1 MHDHARLTVGL
12 LLETDGLGR
21 PRLVVL
27 SACETGLYDINDN
40 PDEFIG
46 LPSTFTALGA
56 SGVLGTLW
64 PVSDVAT
71 VLLIAKFYELH
82 MGLGVA
88 PPTALWRAQLWLRQ
102 TTNAELE
109 AYTRL
114 AAEQGRLESRHVAEI
129 ERDLGEEG
137 LTRSR
142 NSALIEWIEPERRG
156 QAAKRWLAQR
166 GSPDPMR
173 IPYFGG
179 GCRRNCRVSCDNS
192 VGVER
197 LRLPHAAHIKHQEP

>member
-1 MHDHARLTVGL
+1 MHDHARLTVGR

-71 VLLIAKFYELH
+71 ALLIAKFYELH

-102 TTNAELE
+102 ATNAELE
-109 AYTRL
+109 AYTRP
-114 AAEQGRLESRHVAEI
+114 ATEQGRLENRHVAEI

-142 NSALIEWIEPERRG
+142 NSALIEWIEPEAA
-156 QAAKRWLAQR
+156 QAGGKDMARTKRLAR
-166 GSPDPMR
+166 P
-173 IPYFGG
+173 
-179 GCRRNCRVSCDNS
+179 
-192 VGVER
+192 
-197 LRLPHAAHIKHQEP
+197 

>member
-1 MHDHARLTVGL
+1 

-71 VLLIAKFYELH
+71 ALLIAKFYELH

-142 NSALIEWIEPERRG
+142 NSALIEWIEPE
-156 QAAKRWLAQR
+156 AARAGGKEMAGTKRLAR
-166 GSPDPMR
+166 PYAH
-173 IPYFGG
+173 PYFGG